1 MSLGK
6 LIKIG
11 KQGFALPVLSL
22 LNSIFIYVLMQ
33 LANIPGNLPTST
45 GSKFEMPGYATDV
58 ALFGIIISL
67 MTIGGYFK
75 NFTNGVEYP
84 KRAFI
89 YGVCALCG
97 LIFFWNA
104 VGGVSQGGIGQDAIV
119 SSIIT
124 IILSFGGAA
133 VSYCYFRR

>member
-6 LIKIG
+6 LIKIA

-33 LANIPGNLPTST
+33 LANIPRNLPA
-45 GSKFEMPGYATDV
+45 GSKFEIPGYATDI

-89 YGVCALCG
+89 YGVCALSG

-104 VGGVSQGGIGQDAIV
+104 VGGVSQGGIG
-119 SSIIT
+119 
-124 IILSFGGAA
+124 
-133 VSYCYFRR
+133 